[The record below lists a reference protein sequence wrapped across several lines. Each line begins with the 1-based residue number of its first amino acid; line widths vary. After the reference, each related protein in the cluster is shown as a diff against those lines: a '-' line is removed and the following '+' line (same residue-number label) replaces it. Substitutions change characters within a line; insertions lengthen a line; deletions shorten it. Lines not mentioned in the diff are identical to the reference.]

1 MFEVDAKNTENFT
14 SLVNNYYS
22 SIEMP
27 ESVDAVFSEI
37 IFKGLNEKGTHILS
51 FSSGSSKLLAEFI
64 NSMSG
69 PDWDLYAL
77 KMHKNI
83 KSSRSFTGNNTQ
95 YFSNGSGSQPIGQ
108 GWIYKV
114 KDFDNFSKAFKKL
127 MKTYKPNGYIGMG
140 QLVHGSGNG
149 KMFGFIQHMLIYQ
162 KLSNLVQKTA
172 MKK

>member
-27 ESVDAVFSEI
+27 ENVDAVFSKI

-69 PDWDLYAL
+69 PGWDLYAL
-77 KMHKNI
+77 K
-83 KSSRSFTGNNTQ
+83 
-95 YFSNGSGSQPIGQ
+95 IGVFQ
-108 GWIYKV
+108 
-114 KDFDNFSKAFKKL
+114 DSCRLNC
-127 MKTYKPNGYIGMG
+127 
-140 QLVHGSGNG
+140 
-149 KMFGFIQHMLIYQ
+149 
-162 KLSNLVQKTA
+162 
-172 MKK
+172 